1 MTEFSFAVFVGDLEI
16 EVSCTVTDPGLA
28 PRYGEDPDPGHEPEI
43 QIEGTTYHG
52 DGISLDG
59 LYVKLPWR
67 YVPVNEW
74 LLEQAYDYYMR
85 CGA

>member
-28 PRYGEDPDPGHEPEI
+28 PRYGEDPDPGHGPEI

-52 DGISLDG
+52 DGISFAELG
-59 LYVKLPWR
+59 LFWRGR
-67 YVPVNEW
+67 YVAVDDW
-74 LLEQAYDYYMR
+74 LLDQAYDYYGR
-85 CGA
+85 HGQ